1 MFKTFNERNG
11 WEKTPKYGKTFH
23 VIYNDRINIPQ
34 SYLVIEDGGHYRDS
48 KESTSDFHL
57 CSLQDQEK

>member
-1 MFKTFNERNG
+1 M
-11 WEKTPKYGKTFH
+11 KTPKYGKTFH

-57 CSLQDQEK
+57 RSLQDQEK

>member
-1 MFKTFNERNG
+1 MKR
-11 WEKTPKYGKTFH
+11 H
-23 VIYNDRINIPQ
+23 SMLYNDRINVPQ

-57 CSLQDQEK
+57 LSLQDQEK

>member
-1 MFKTFNERNG
+1 MKEMDERKHQNM
-11 WEKTPKYGKTFH
+11 KRH
-23 VIYNDRINIPQ
+23 SMLYNDRINVPQ

-57 CSLQDQEK
+57 LSLQDQEK